1 MNKEWVLRT
10 GFSVDQSPTNNT
22 NRSPRIPTGDRK
34 IFSIGAGWS
43 PSDDM
48 TIDVAYSYL
57 WEEDTKVN
65 NQPHSPTEAGLKG
78 SYQAKYENSAHGI
91 GASLTYRF

>member
-1 MNKEWVLRT
+1 MRA
-10 GFSVDQSPTNNT
+10 GFSVDQAPTNNT

-34 IFSIGAGWS
+34 VFSLGAGWN

-48 TIDVAYSYL
+48 TIDLAYSYL
-57 WEEDTKVN
+57 MEEDVKVN
-65 NQPHSPTEAGLKG
+65 QTTSLSDPAHFKG
-78 SYQAKYENSAHGI
+78 SYSGKYENSAHGL

>member
-1 MNKEWVLRT
+1 
-10 GFSVDQSPTNNT
+10 
-22 NRSPRIPTGDRK
+22 
-34 IFSIGAGWS
+34 
-43 PSDDM
+43 M

-65 NQPHSPTEAGLKG
+65 NQPGTAQEGLLKG
-78 SYQAKYENSAHGI
+78 SYQAKYENSAHGV

>member
-1 MNKEWVLRT
+1 
-10 GFSVDQSPTNNT
+10 
-22 NRSPRIPTGDRK
+22 
-34 IFSIGAGWS
+34 
-43 PSDDM
+43 M

-65 NQPHSPTEAGLKG
+65 QVSATKG
-78 SYQAKYENSAHGI
+78 SYQAKYENSAHGV

>member
-1 MNKEWVLRT
+1 MLRT
-10 GFSVDQSPTNNT
+10 GFTVDQSPTNNHD
-22 NRSPRIPTGDRK
+22 RSPRIPTGDRK
-34 IFSIGAGWS
+34 VFSLGAGWS
-43 PSDDM
+43 PNDDM

-65 NQPHSPTEAGLKG
+65 QVSATKG